1 MSFRVYNSNYK
12 YYAEPCDKFYI
23 VPNIYKTPVTLKWL
37 QDNYNH
43 LDSNYF
49 INKYVKPSDKSI
61 NPNLLKKPATIK

>member
-1 MSFRVYNSNYK
+1 MFFRVYNSNYK

-43 LDSNYF
+43 QDMLNLP
-49 INKYVKPSDKSI
+49 INQLTLIY
-61 NPNLLKKPATIK
+61 